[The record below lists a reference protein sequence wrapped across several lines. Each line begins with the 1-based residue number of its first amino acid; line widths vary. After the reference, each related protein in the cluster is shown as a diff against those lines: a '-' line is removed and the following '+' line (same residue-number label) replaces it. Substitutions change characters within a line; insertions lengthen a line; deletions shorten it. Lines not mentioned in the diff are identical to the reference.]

1 MDTSGG
7 DDDDDGYWKYK
18 SSSSLCCAT
27 LEFPVSPA
35 LILSPGAWLLV
46 VTNESKQ
53 KTNDL
58 FSLQFSSWENSFL
71 NTAWSCYNSVISVL
85 ISNQNVSQFLLLL
98 LHTLSIYKT

>member
-1 MDTSGG
+1 MAIVTGNINPADCT
-7 DDDDDGYWKYK
+7 
-18 SSSSLCCAT
+18 T

-58 FSLQFSSWENSFL
+58 FSLQFSS
-71 NTAWSCYNSVISVL
+71 
-85 ISNQNVSQFLLLL
+85 
-98 LHTLSIYKT
+98 